1 MSNRDFMNRG
11 RRRRTLPDLKDSRV
25 EFVSCRRTNKM
36 DPMKWTVTLKVNGW
50 PHDIGMWAK
59 DELDVMK
66 QVFEMQRGRE
76 VVSAF
81 DISR

>member
-1 MSNRDFMNRG
+1 MNRG
-11 RRRRTLPDLKDSRV
+11 RRRSTLPDFKASTV
-25 EFVSCRRTNKM
+25 EFVSCANHPR

-66 QVFEMQRGRE
+66 QVYEMQRGRE
-76 VVSAF
+76 VTSAF

>member
-1 MSNRDFMNRG
+1 VRDNFNRG
-11 RRRRTLPDLKDSRV
+11 RRRRTLPPLVGAEV
-25 EFVSCRRTNKM
+25 EFVEAKQNGRDMNK
-36 DPMKWTVTLKVNGW
+36 WVVTIKINGW

-66 QVFEMQRGRE
+66 QIFEWRRGNPPSN
-76 VVSAF
+76 VF